1 MDRPLSALV
10 SGECWTGLLQS
21 GEPSQK
27 PLCFTSAHGEVV
39 HAAWSLPT
47 NSKIMIYQAKHSWV
61 NGISVLMRDT
71 HTQWIQVPADEE
83 LDWSSSKEVCAG
95 LGCIGLAATYMGHR
109 TVASMEWNPCIAAH
123 LQRVTHGEVLVG
135 DVNLDR
141 DQPVFIMQVVQCV
154 ASF

>member
-47 NSKIMIYQAKHSWV
+47 NSKIMIYQATVSKV
-61 NGISVLMRDT
+61 NDIMVLVENDN
-71 HTQWIQVPADEE
+71 TQWIRIPADDQI
-83 LDWSSSKEVCAG
+83 DWSVSKEVCAG
-95 LGCIGLAATYMGHR
+95 LGCIGLAATSMGHR
-109 TVASMEWNPCIAAH
+109 TIASMEWNPCVADH
-123 LQRVTHGEVLVG
+123 LRRV
-135 DVNLDR
+135 
-141 DQPVFIMQVVQCV
+141 
-154 ASF
+154 A